1 MLNVLKIQFNSVNI
15 DLTFH
20 ITNKFIYHFFRK
32 LRTAIKGKKFT
43 YVQSPD
49 LTQISEM
56 CENQYFMLYGE
67 CYSSLQSWILLS
79 TPIYDT
85 IFLRYIAIK
94 FLSAQSLFIFLSRH
108 WTTICPH
115 RFFNWSYVLNICNCK
130 SLRVR
135 CRYKLNFI

>member
-1 MLNVLKIQFNSVNI
+1 MSWKFNSTLLILISRSILPINSYI
-15 DLTFH
+15 
-20 ITNKFIYHFFRK
+20 IFFENCE
-32 LRTAIKGKKFT
+32 LRLKGKSLPM
-43 YVQSPD
+43 YRV
-49 LTQISEM
+49 LTLLKYPKCVKTSISCCM
-56 CENQYFMLYGE
+56 ENV
-67 CYSSLQSWILLS
+67 ILHCNPES
-79 TPIYDT
+79 YYRPPYT